1 VNKLKLAVATA
12 ALAVGVAMSSHADA
26 QCWWNG
32 YGWSCSSQPGY
43 GYGSAPYNAQFN
55 DPARYGYLPRGLPH
69 PNGPMAGGGGC
80 YMGQAPS
87 GCGDQ

>member
-1 VNKLKLAVATA
+1 MNKLKLAAATA
-12 ALAVGVAMSSHADA
+12 ALAVALAMSGAADA

-32 YGWSCSSQPGY
+32 YGWACSHAPAYRLGY
-43 GYGSAPYNAQFN
+43 APNYSQFN

-69 PNGPMAGGGGC
+69 PHGPMAGGGGC